1 MITKDT
7 YPIKDLY
14 GRNLGYIEE
23 DNEGNRQIKDF
34 YGRIKGFYDKK
45 TNTTK
50 DFYGRMVGQGD
61 MLTMLLNK

>member
-1 MITKDT
+1 MIVKET
-7 YPIKDLY
+7 YTIKDFY
-14 GRNLGYIEE
+14 GRMIGFIEE

-45 TNTTK
+45 SNKTT

-61 MLTMLLNK
+61 ILTMLLNK